1 MEAAKIS
8 ESCMGTMNQNE
19 DEDENE
25 DEERD
30 DSKNG
35 PWKAAFRFWA
45 CIATMNLSL
54 GS

>member
-25 DEERD
+25 DEERFMRG
-30 DSKNG
+30 S
-35 PWKAAFRFWA
+35 RFV
-45 CIATMNLSL
+45 
-54 GS
+54 